1 MYQINMFYF
10 LNFHNVICQIYFNKE
25 PKPNTQIKIVKWL
38 FFGNLFPT
46 TDYF

>member
-25 PKPNTQIKIVKWL
+25 PKPNKCMNKNSEVVIFW
-38 FFGNLFPT
+38 
-46 TDYF
+46 